1 MSTLPRNADVVVV
14 GGGAVGM
21 SAAYALARRGVA
33 VVVLERDRIGS
44 GASAGTACMVTPS
57 HSDRMAGPAYLR
69 QGMRDALNR
78 NAPVALR
85 PRPGSVGWMSRF
97 ARSSLR
103 GSTADEG
110 SAYLQELARRSL
122 ELHRRWSNETGTGL
136 VENGTLNVWGGKRA
150 ERRRAAVVEEGR
162 EAGFEMIELDADGIA
177 GLVPDVQGVEAGA
190 LCPEDGHVDS
200 LRFVERV
207 ASGARNAGA
216 RIIEGVEVARID
228 RRPETV
234 RIETTRGPIACD
246 QVVLAAGVWSRRF
259 AEDAGARLPI
269 TPAKGYHVEYEGD
282 VEGIDRPVYLSDA
295 RVVATPLD
303 GRLRLAGTLE
313 IGTDPERIDMRRVDA
328 VRHAGERHI
337 RGLDERSPSGI
348 WKGLRP
354 MSADDMP
361 IVGPSPTD
369 PRITLA
375 TGHGTLGITLAP
387 VTGEIVADYVTGAVL
402 EADPL
407 LDPARFVRR
416 R

>member
-1 MSTLPRNADVVVV
+1 MSVLPRTADVVVV

-69 QGMRDALNR
+69 QGVRDALNR

-97 ARSSLR
+97 ARSSVR
-103 GSTADEG
+103 S
-110 SAYLQELARRSL
+110 SAAETGTEYLQDLARRSL

-150 ERRRAAVVEEGR
+150 ERRRDAAVEAGR
-162 EAGFEMIELDADGIA
+162 EAGFEMIELDIDGIGA
-177 GLVPDVQGVEAGA
+177 LVPEVQGVEAGA
-190 LCPEDGHVDS
+190 LCPDDGHVDS

-216 RIIEGVEVARID
+216 RIVEGVEVARID
-228 RRPETV
+228 RRPEAV
-234 RIETTRGPIACD
+234 RVETTRGPILCD

-259 AEDAGARLPI
+259 AEDTGARLPI
-269 TPAKGYHVEYEGD
+269 TAAKGYHVEYEGD
-282 VEGIDRPVYLSDA
+282 VGGIDRPIYLTDA

-328 VRHAGERHI
+328 VRRAGERHI
-337 RGLDERSPSGI
+337 RGLVERSPSGI

-361 IVGPSPTD
+361 IVGPSPVD
-369 PRITLA
+369 ARITLA

-387 VTGEIVADYVTGAVL
+387 VTGELVADYVTGVVT
-402 EADPL
+402 EPDPL
-407 LDPARFVRR
+407 LDPARFSRR